1 MLKGINMAA
10 DIGSILS
17 ARRAPHVSALDT
29 PASKM
34 GAKGECLQITICVTI
49 GETPAAT
56 ADVPPIIRA
65 VPKPSGDWVFDSARP
80 R

>member
-1 MLKGINMAA
+1 MNIAA
-10 DIGSILS
+10 EVGSILS
-17 ARRAPHVSALDT
+17 ARRAPHVKALET

-34 GAKGECLQITICVTI
+34 GARGECLHITICVNI